1 MLTVSGLSSPINT
14 LHHLQVVPTTE
25 ATATVFETLKPDG
38 SGILT
43 VLEMY
48 MLFSFVFIAVVISVL
63 IVATRVDPILIVS
76 QSSTVSGDI
85 EFFMRLSD

>member
-1 MLTVSGLSSPINT
+1 M
-14 LHHLQVVPTTE
+14 
-25 ATATVFETLKPDG
+25 FETLKPDG

-43 VLEMY
+43 VLDMY

-63 IVATRVDPILIVS
+63 MVATRVDPILIVS
-76 QSSTVSGDI
+76 QLSTVAGDI